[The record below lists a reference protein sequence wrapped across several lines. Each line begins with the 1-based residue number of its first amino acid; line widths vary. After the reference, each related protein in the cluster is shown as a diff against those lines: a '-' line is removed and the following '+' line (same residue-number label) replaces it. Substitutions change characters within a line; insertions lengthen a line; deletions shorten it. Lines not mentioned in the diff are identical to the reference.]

1 MAPER
6 SNEIERWH
14 EIKDKL
20 DAVLSLAP
28 EQRAAYLDQASA
40 ADPELRRELESLLAS
55 HEQAGTGFSERPRF
69 SSRRRSECA
78 ERPRSRPSRPDDR
91 SARLGTYEIVEQIGV
106 GGMGEVYRAI
116 RADDQYHKQVAIK
129 LVRAS
134 QNSDFVIR
142 RFKNERQ
149 ILAGLDHPNIARM
162 LDGGTME
169 EGIPYF
175 VMELIE
181 GQPITE
187 YCDSRNLPIV
197 ERLKLFTSVC
207 SAVQYAHQRLIVH
220 RDIKPSNILVT
231 QEGMP
236 KLLDFGIAKIVDTD
250 SGTGPAT
257 LTIFRALTPGYASPE
272 QVKGE
277 PITTVSDVYA
287 LGVVL
292 YEMLT
297 GQHPYSAPGST
308 PHQIARAVCEV
319 DPEKPSMVVRQNRR
333 LAFSGCGQPPPRS
346 ATTVRLDENSA
357 DRLSKRLSGDLDN
370 IALMALRKEPERR
383 YASVDKFAED
393 LRRHLANLP
402 VFARKDTAGYRIS
415 KFVARHKAGVAA
427 TAAAII
433 ILIVGIVATLRE
445 AQIAREQ
452 ASVARS
458 QRARAEAR
466 FNDVRKLANS
476 LMFEIHD
483 SIRDLP
489 GSTPARKL
497 LVTRALE
504 YLDSLSRE
512 ASADVSLQR
521 ELASAYERV
530 GDVQGYFYR
539 SNLGDTAGALQSY
552 QKAVAIRQALAKS
565 APNDLGVQS
574 DLADSYAKI
583 ASVEVTIGE
592 TQKSV
597 DKYRQA
603 QAIRESL
610 ARAEPL
616 SEDARF
622 KLANT
627 HDAIGDALA
636 DFPDWKGALE
646 EYKEGL
652 VGFVSLST
660 LNPKDVSYRRM
671 IALTKT
677 KVGFV
682 FENTDRIADA
692 LKQYQEALA
701 ILKALVLEDPSN
713 ALLQHNLAFTHL
725 DIGDILTKL
734 REYGHAR
741 KEFLEA
747 VSIDELL
754 SRADPADMR
763 VSRNLVMT
771 FAHMGDN
778 EMKAGR
784 SEAAL
789 QDYRKALALGE
800 KRTAADPGDGEAH
813 STVAKLY
820 RKLGEF
826 YRAKANRDEL
836 PVRERQGY
844 WQEARSWFQKD
855 MDAWIDVQK
864 HFSMSGSDK
873 QKMEQARED
882 VQACEAALSKLTR
895 FRTPDQIRKR

>member
-14 EIKDKL
+14 EIKDQL
-20 DAVLSLAP
+20 DAILNLAP
-28 EQRAAYLDQASA
+28 EQRPAYLDRISA
-40 ADPELRRELESLLAS
+40 ADPELRQELESLIAS
-55 HEQAGTGFSERPRF
+55 HEQAGTDFLNVPPPQ
-69 SSRRRSECA
+69 A
-78 ERPRSRPSRPDDR
+78 AADPSAPNNLNPDHR
-91 SARLGTYEIVEQIGV
+91 EPMIGRRLGTYEIVEQIGA

-116 RADDQYHKQVAIK
+116 RADDQYRKQVAIK
-129 LVRAS
+129 LVRAG

-149 ILAGLDHPNIARM
+149 ILASLDHPNIARL
-162 LDGGTME
+162 LDGGTTE
-169 EGIPYF
+169 EGVPYL

-231 QEGMP
+231 HEGMP

-292 YEMLT
+292 YELLT

-319 DPEKPSMVVRQNRR
+319 DPEKPSTVVRRTEG
-333 LAFSGCGQPPPRS
+333 SPSPGGG
-346 ATTVRLDENSA
+346 TTVRSGTTVPLGESSA

-370 IALMALRKEPERR
+370 IVLMALRKEPERR

-452 ASVARS
+452 ASIARS

-476 LMFEIHD
+476 LMFEVHD
-483 SIRDLP
+483 SIKDLP

-497 LVTRALE
+497 LVSRALE
-504 YLDSLSRE
+504 YLDSLSQE
-512 ASADVSLQR
+512 AKGDRSLQR
-521 ELASAYERV
+521 ELAAAYEKI
-530 GDVQGYFYR
+530 GDVQGMPR
-539 SNLGDTAGALQSY
+539 QANLGDTVGAEESY
-552 QKAVAIRQALAKS
+552 RKAL
-565 APNDLGVQS
+565 
-574 DLADSYAKI
+574 
-583 ASVEVTIGE
+583 
-592 TQKSV
+592 
-597 DKYRQA
+597 
-603 QAIRESL
+603 AIRESL
-610 ARAEPL
+610 AAADSKDQEVRRQLTPNYSKLSDLLWNKGDFKGAMEYSRKEITVAEALYQEDPTNPANRSLLAAYRMDYGYKQAVVGNDRAGGLETL
-616 SEDARF
+616 HQGSAMLEKMVSEDPQNVQVRRLLGLSYFRA
-622 KLANT
+622 
-627 HDAIGDALA
+627 A
-636 DFPDWKGALE
+636 DVL
-646 EYKEGL
+646 
-652 VGFVSLST
+652 
-660 LNPKDVSYRRM
+660 KD
-671 IALTKT
+671 
-677 KVGFV
+677 
-682 FENTDRIADA
+682 
-692 LKQYQEALA
+692 
-701 ILKALVLEDPSN
+701 DPN
-713 ALLQHNLAFTHL
+713 NYPQ
-725 DIGDILTKL
+725 
-734 REYGHAR
+734 
-741 KEFLEA
+741 
-747 VSIDELL
+747 
-754 SRADPADMR
+754 
-763 VSRNLVMT
+763 
-771 FAHMGDN
+771 
-778 EMKAGR
+778 
-784 SEAAL
+784 
-789 QDYRKALALGE
+789 ALALYKKAIVTTQALIVADPNNTDFRRMVAYDQFAMGQLLANMKDGSAALAQDRE
-800 KRTAADPGDGEAH
+800 ALSSFQKLAADDPANAQFQEDIAAVRSEIGEVLVNTGKPGDAIESLRLSINAAQSMSNATNPQSRIGYILV
-813 STVAKLY
+813 SGQFF
-820 RKLGEF
+820 LG
-826 YRAKANRDEL
+826 KANIMLASSSQTPSQQKIEHC
-836 PVRERQGY
+836 RE
-844 WQEARSWFQKD
+844 ASSWFQKCLPAFAFLRD
-855 MDAWIDVQK
+855 HAP
-864 HFSMSGSDK
+864 SDYNGADRVTTI
-873 QKMEQARED
+873 QHEIT
-882 VQACEAALSKLTR
+882 VCEALT
-895 FRTPDQIRKR
+895 TKP

>member
-1 MAPER
+1 MAPEH
-6 SNEIERWH
+6 SNEIKHWH
-14 EIKDKL
+14 EIKDKF
-20 DAVLSLAP
+20 DAVLNLAP
-28 EQRAAYLDQASA
+28 EQRSAYLDQVSA
-40 ADPELRRELESLLAS
+40 ADPKLRQELESLLAS
-55 HEQAGTGFSERPRF
+55 HEQAGTDFLNVPPPQ
-69 SSRRRSECA
+69 A
-78 ERPRSRPSRPDDR
+78 AADPSAPNNLDPDHRDPMIGR
-91 SARLGTYEIVEQIGV
+91 RLGTYEIVEQIGV

-149 ILAGLDHPNIARM
+149 ILASLDHPNIARL
-162 LDGGTME
+162 LDGGTTE
-169 EGIPYF
+169 EGVPYF

-181 GQPITE
+181 GQPITD
-187 YCDSRNLPIV
+187 YCDSRSLPV
-197 ERLKLFTSVC
+197 AERLKLFTAVC

-231 QEGMP
+231 QEGTP
-236 KLLDFGIAKIVDTD
+236 KLLDFGIAKIVETD
-250 SGTGPAT
+250 SGTGRADPT

-277 PITTVSDVYA
+277 PITTASDVYS
-287 LGVVL
+287 LGIVL
-292 YEMLT
+292 YELLT

-319 DPEKPSMVVRQNRR
+319 DPEKPSTVVRRTESSPSTGGQASVR
-333 LAFSGCGQPPPRS
+333 SG
-346 ATTVRLDENSA
+346 ATGPSGESSA

-370 IALMALRKEPERR
+370 IVLMALRKEPERR

-415 KFVARHKAGVAA
+415 KFVARHKGGVAA
-427 TAAAII
+427 TVAAII
-433 ILIVGIVATLRE
+433 ILVVGIVVTLRE

-452 ASVARS
+452 ASIARA

-483 SIRDLP
+483 SIKDLP

-512 ASADVSLQR
+512 ASTDVSLQR

-539 SNLGDTAGALQSY
+539 SNLGDTSGALQSY

-565 APNDLGVQS
+565 APNDLAVQS

-583 ASVEVTIGE
+583 ASVEVMIGE
-592 TQKSV
+592 TQESV
-597 DKYRQA
+597 DKYRLA
-603 QAIRESL
+603 QAIQERL
-610 ARAEPL
+610 ARAEPP
-616 SEDARF
+616 SENSRF

-627 HDAIGDALA
+627 RDAIGDALA
-636 DFPDWKGALE
+636 DFPDWKAALE
-646 EYKEGL
+646 EYKQGL
-652 VGFVSLST
+652 VGFVSLSAI
-660 LNPKDVSYRRM
+660 NPKDVSYRRM
-671 IALTKT
+671 TALTKT
-677 KVGFV
+677 KIGFV
-682 FENTDRIADA
+682 FENTDRIAEA
-692 LKQYQEALA
+692 LKEYQEALS
-701 ILKALVLEDPSN
+701 ILKALVVEDPSN

-725 DIGDILTKL
+725 DIGDILAKL
-734 REYGHAR
+734 GEYGPAR
-741 KEFLEA
+741 KEYLEA

-754 SRADPADMR
+754 SGADPADMR
-763 VSRNLVMT
+763 IGRNLAMT
-771 FAHMGDN
+771 YAHMGDN
-778 EMKAGR
+778 EMKAGQ

-789 QDYRKALALGE
+789 QAYRNALALAE
-800 KRTAADPGDGEAH
+800 KRTAANPGDGDAR
-813 STVAKLY
+813 AALANRY

-826 YRAKANRDEL
+826 YRARANREEV
-836 PVRERQGY
+836 PVRERRAF

-855 MDAWIDVQK
+855 LDAWIDVQK
-864 HFSMSGSDK
+864 HFSMSGSNN
-873 QKMEQARED
+873 QKMEQARKDIETCD
-882 VQACEAALSKLTR
+882 AALSKLH
-895 FRTPDQIRKR
+895 I